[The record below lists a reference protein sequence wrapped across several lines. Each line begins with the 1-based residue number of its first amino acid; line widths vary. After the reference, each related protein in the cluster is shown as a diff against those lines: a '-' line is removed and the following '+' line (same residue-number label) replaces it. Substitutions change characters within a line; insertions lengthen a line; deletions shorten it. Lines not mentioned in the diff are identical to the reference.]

1 MSRQLS
7 LPLFSGDMPGE
18 RDCPGSAL
26 AGGPTTPAP
35 AAAGEPSSVAE
46 VELES
51 GTRHALLRRLPSEV
65 ASAVWIGNEI
75 GGAPIATVPTGFP
88 VLDDEL
94 PGGGWPKGALTE
106 FLLPQAGIAEWRIL
120 LPALA
125 AGRPK
130 QPVVAVS
137 PPYAPFLG
145 GIRRYGLA
153 EASLILVRAERPA
166 QRLWATEQAARAE
179 GLTAVVAWLPNAR
192 NEQLRRLQAAAT
204 QSSFPV
210 FLIRPEVAQ
219 HEASPAPLRVQVRLV
234 QAKGDIELHILKR
247 KGPAH
252 DGWLRLDCDPPG
264 FDRLCVQGRTSSTA
278 GPRHVRPSVLDGAA
292 RGTGA
297 QRAAV

>member
-7 LPLFSGDMPGE
+7 LPLFSGDIPGE
-18 RDCPGSAL
+18 GDCPGSAL

-35 AAAGEPSSVAE
+35 AAAGEISPVADGAPG
-46 VELES
+46 S

-65 ASAVWIGNEI
+65 VSAVWIGNEI
-75 GGAPIATVPTGFP
+75 GGAPIAAVPTGFP

-130 QPVVAVS
+130 QPVIAVS

-153 EASLILVRAERPA
+153 EASLILVRAEKPA

-192 NEQLRRLQAAAT
+192 NEQLRRLQAVAA

-210 FLIRPEVAQ
+210 FLIRPDVAQ

-234 QAKGDIELHILKR
+234 PAKGDIELHILKR
-247 KGPAH
+247 KGAAH
-252 DGWLRLDCDPPG
+252 DGWLRLDGDPPG
-264 FDRLCVQGRTSSTA
+264 FDRLGLQSRTSSTA

-297 QRAAV
+297 HRAAV